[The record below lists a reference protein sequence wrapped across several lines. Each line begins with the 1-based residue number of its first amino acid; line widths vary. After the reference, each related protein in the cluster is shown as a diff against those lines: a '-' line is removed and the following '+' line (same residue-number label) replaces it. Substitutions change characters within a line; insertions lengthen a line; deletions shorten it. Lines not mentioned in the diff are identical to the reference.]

1 MRVSPK
7 DCRGFFPPET
17 AFQTPLKPPNTLAM
31 DDDLIPPRA
40 RASQIG
46 RDALEKS
53 LRAAMAGGGFSH
65 GWIVAGPE
73 GAGKATLAYRIAR
86 AVLDPKSLSN
96 ADTLDMPETART
108 FRLVGASA
116 HPDLFVAERLWDE
129 KKDKHQSEI
138 TVETIR
144 KLTAFLNRTASGG
157 GARVAIVDTADDM
170 NRNAANALLK
180 ALEEPPPGALLLL
193 LSATPGRLLPT
204 IRSRCRRI
212 DLPPLADEDVR
223 QFLVSEGVSLG
234 DAENIA
240 AHARGRPG
248 YALTLAAGEGAD
260 AIRLAQAFLTA
271 AQRGADIS
279 KIAGGVSG
287 KAGDARWPVFLDTV
301 LIGLSDAAREAA
313 VAGRADGFEG
323 ASAGALLDAWQA
335 LTQLSG
341 RGEALNLDRAQ
352 LLQAMAYDLRAALS
366 ARAA

>member
-1 MRVSPK
+1 
-7 DCRGFFPPET
+7 
-17 AFQTPLKPPNTLAM
+17 M
-31 DDDLIPPRA
+31 DEDLIPPRA
-40 RASQIG
+40 RARQIG
-46 RDALEKS
+46 QEALEKR
-53 LRAAMAGGGFSH
+53 LRAAMDGGGFSH
-65 GWIVAGPE
+65 GWILSGPE

-86 AVLDPKSLSN
+86 AVLDPKALTGPE
-96 ADTLDMPETART
+96 TLDMEETART
-108 FRLVGASA
+108 FRLVAGSA

-129 KKDKHQSEI
+129 KKDKQQSEI

-144 KLTAFLNRTASGG
+144 KLTSFLNRTASGG

-212 DLPPLADEDVR
+212 DLPPLSDEAVE
-223 QFLVSEGVSLG
+223 QFLISEGVPMG
-234 DAENIA
+234 DAKNIA
-240 AHARGRPG
+240 DHARGRPG

-260 AIRLAQAFLTA
+260 AIRLAQAFLLA
-271 AQRGADIS
+271 AQKGSDIS
-279 KIAGGVSG
+279 KIIAGVSG

-301 LIGLSDAAREAA
+301 LTGLSDAARMAA
-313 VAGRADGFEG
+313 IAGRADGFEG
-323 ASAGALLDAWQA
+323 AGAGALLDAWQA

-352 LLQAMAYDLRAALS
+352 LLQAMAFDLRAALS

>member
-1 MRVSPK
+1 
-7 DCRGFFPPET
+7 
-17 AFQTPLKPPNTLAM
+17 M
-31 DDDLIPPRA
+31 DEDQIPPRA
-40 RASQIG
+40 RARQIG
-46 RDALEKS
+46 REALEKR
-53 LRAAMAGGGFSH
+53 LRAAMDGGGFSH
-65 GWIVAGPE
+65 GWILAGPE

-86 AVLDPKSLSN
+86 AVLDPKALTG
-96 ADTLDMPETART
+96 ADVLDMDETART
-108 FRLVGASA
+108 FRLVAGSA

-129 KKDKHQSEI
+129 KKDKQQSEI

-144 KLTAFLNRTASGG
+144 KLTSFLNRTASGG

-212 DLPPLADEDVR
+212 DLPPLAGGAVE
-223 QFLVSEGVSLG
+223 QFLISEGVPMG
-234 DAENIA
+234 DARNIA
-240 AHARGRPG
+240 DHARGRPG

-260 AIRLAQAFLTA
+260 AIRLAQAFLLA
-271 AQRGADIS
+271 AQKGSDIS
-279 KIAGGVSG
+279 KIVAGVSG
-287 KAGDARWPVFLDTV
+287 KAGEARWPVFLDTV
-301 LIGLSDAAREAA
+301 LTGLSDAARMAA

-323 ASAGALLDAWQA
+323 ANAGALLDAWQA

-352 LLQAMAYDLRAALS
+352 LLQAMAFDLRAALS
-366 ARAA
+366 PRAA

>member
-1 MRVSPK
+1 
-7 DCRGFFPPET
+7 
-17 AFQTPLKPPNTLAM
+17 M
-31 DDDLIPPRA
+31 DEDLIPPRA
-40 RASQIG
+40 RARQTG
-46 RDALEKS
+46 REALEAR
-53 LRAAMAGGGFSH
+53 LRAAMLGGGFSH

-73 GAGKATLAYRIAR
+73 GAGKATLAFRIAR
-86 AVLDPKSLSN
+86 AVLDPNSL
-96 ADTLDMPETART
+96 ADGDTLDMPETART
-108 FRLVGASA
+108 FRLIAASA

-129 KKDKHQSEI
+129 KKDKQQSEI

-212 DLPPLADEDVR
+212 DLAPLADEDVR
-223 QFLVSEGVSLG
+223 QFLVSEGVSLA

-260 AIRLAQAFLTA
+260 AIRLAQAFLAA
-271 AQRGADIS
+271 AQRGSDIS
-279 KIAGGVSG
+279 KIGAGLSG

-301 LIGLSDAAREAA
+301 LTGLSDAARMAA
-313 VAGRADGFEG
+313 VAGRAEGFEG
-323 ASAGALLDAWQA
+323 AGAGALLDAWQA
-335 LTQLSG
+335 LTQLSV

-366 ARAA
+366 ARTA